1 MDTKLKNYH
10 KLTAV
15 IMALVILLPSLA
27 MMVIRPHY
35 IRQQN
40 NQTDSSYTDSEL
52 MYQLIKDCYV
62 LYGEEVQNE
71 SGKALRPYDIF
82 FGTGSK
88 QETESDFDNDKEDSE
103 YSDSE
108 SVAYDMEN
116 RYDDW
121 ESDFSTLRTYMEYD
135 VLDTEDKGIIDTNR
149 ESTDKSH
156 SLYQSLSRM
165 RSTGVLDKN
174 SEYAF
179 AAFVEYGKS
188 GTVKSTAFLSHQKDN
203 ASQMLNEIAKQNP
216 VEDYE
221 DYYNFQKPFQ
231 KPS

>member
-1 MDTKLKNYH
+1 
-10 KLTAV
+10 
-15 IMALVILLPSLA
+15 

-71 SGKALRPYDIF
+71 SGKALRSYDIF

-165 RSTGVLDKN
+165 RLYRS
-174 SEYAF
+174 A
-179 AAFVEYGKS
+179 
-188 GTVKSTAFLSHQKDN
+188 
-203 ASQMLNEIAKQNP
+203 
-216 VEDYE
+216 
-221 DYYNFQKPFQ
+221 
-231 KPS
+231 